1 MPVESGMAG
10 DMIPCSCGRT
20 IKVPSLSKLRSM
32 SGVASPELQPD
43 FEVEVL
49 LAKNL
54 LPLESTCVECGKPT
68 NQVVSVY
75 VECSR
80 VTIVPPR
87 SRTNLLMTALLWPV
101 VAFFLYY
108 WGQQRRLA
116 RERGTDRIYRPAGTT
131 LTVAGSGCFSGT
143 GTTLCGTTAG
153 NIYYNT
159 ANTAI
164 TTRRIRV
171 TSDTATDTPAP

>member
-1 MPVESGMAG
+1 
-10 DMIPCSCGRT
+10 
-20 IKVPSLSKLRSM
+20 M

-49 LAKNL
+49 LEKNL
-54 LPLESTCVECGKPT
+54 LPLESTCDECGKPT

-116 RERGTDRIYRPAGTT
+116 RERGTDRIYRLP
-131 LTVAGSGCFSGT
+131 V
-143 GTTLCGTTAG
+143 
-153 NIYYNT
+153 
-159 ANTAI
+159 
-164 TTRRIRV
+164 RICDACLERKEELPKLL
-171 TSDTATDTPAP
+171 AHTPLYARLLSKYPQAKIRW